1 MQLSIYPFTDQL
13 EPEAVKFLKTHLKPI
28 QVPKGNLL
36 FYQGDICGDILWLT
50 KGKVRLY
57 AQAEGIEEITLYTL
71 KPGEQC
77 IVNTASLLSQTQ
89 AIASA
94 ETVTDIEGYLIDMQS
109 IKQLAK
115 LSDIY
120 QDYLFSLYQLRFT
133 SLATLINDIKFKRLD
148 ERILDWLNKQNVLA
162 QDSFI
167 IETTH
172 EFIANEL
179 GSSRVVISR
188 LLKELEQQGKVV
200 LHRGKIELIKH

>member
-1 MQLSIYPFTDQL
+1 MKLSIYPFNDQL
-13 EPEAVKFLKTHLKPI
+13 EPEAITFLETHLKPI

-36 FYQGDICGDILWLT
+36 FYQGDVCGDILWLT

-71 KPGEQC
+71 QPGEQC

-94 ETVTDIEGYLIDMQS
+94 ETVTDIEGYLIEVES
-109 IKQLAK
+109 IKKLAK
-115 LSDIY
+115 ISDVY

-133 SLATLINDIKFKRLD
+133 SLANLINDIKFKRLD
-148 ERILDWLNKQNVLA
+148 ERILDWLQKQ
-162 QDSFI
+162 DEKI

-179 GSSRVVISR
+179 GSSRVVVSR
-188 LLKELEQQGKVV
+188 LLKELEQQGKVI
-200 LHRGKIELIKH
+200 LHRGKIELI

>member
-13 EPEAVKFLKTHLKPI
+13 EPEAVTFLKTHLKPI

-36 FYQGDICGDILWLT
+36 FYQGDVCGDILWLT

-71 KPGEQC
+71 QPGEQC

-94 ETVTDIEGYLIDMQS
+94 ETVTDIEGYLIDVDS
-109 IKQLAK
+109 IKKLAK
-115 LSDIY
+115 ISDVY

-133 SLATLINDIKFKRLD
+133 SLANLINDIKFKRLD
-148 ERILDWLNKQNVLA
+148 ARILDWLQK
-162 QDSFI
+162 QDSKI

-188 LLKELEQQGKVV
+188 LLKELEQQEKVI
-200 LHRGKIELIKH
+200 LHRGKIELI

>member
-13 EPEAVKFLKTHLKPI
+13 EPEAVKFLETNLKPI

-36 FYQGDICGDILWLT
+36 FYQGDVCGDVLWLT
-50 KGKVRLY
+50 KGNVRLY

-71 KPGEQC
+71 QPGEQC

-94 ETVTDIEGYLIDMQS
+94 ETVTDIEGYLIDVKS
-109 IKQLAK
+109 IKK
-115 LSDIY
+115 LSKISDVY
-120 QDYLFSLYQLRFT
+120 QDYLFSLYQLRFS
-133 SLATLINDIKFKRLD
+133 SLANLINDIKFKRLD
-148 ERILDWLNKQNVLA
+148 ERILNWLQKQDAKV
-162 QDSFI
+162 

-172 EFIANEL
+172 EFIGNEL

-188 LLKELEQQGKVV
+188 LLKELEQQGKVI
-200 LHRGKIELIKH
+200 LHRGKIELI

>member
-1 MQLSIYPFTDQL
+1 MQLSIYPFNDQL
-13 EPEAVKFLKTHLKPI
+13 EPEAVTFLETHLKPI

-36 FYQGDICGDILWLT
+36 FYQGDVCGDILWLT
-50 KGKVRLY
+50 KGRVRLY

-71 KPGEQC
+71 QPGEQC

-94 ETVTDIEGYLIDMQS
+94 ETVTDIEGYLIDVDS
-109 IKQLAK
+109 IKKLAK
-115 LSDIY
+115 ISDVY

-133 SLATLINDIKFKRLD
+133 SLANLINDIKFKRLD
-148 ERILDWLNKQNVLA
+148 ARILDWLQKQ
-162 QDSFI
+162 DEKI

-188 LLKELEQQGKVV
+188 LLKELEQQEKVI
-200 LHRGKIELIKH
+200 LHRGKIELI

>member
-13 EPEAVKFLKTHLKPI
+13 EPEAVKFLETHLKPI

-36 FYQGDICGDILWLT
+36 FYQGDVCGDILWLT

-57 AQAEGIEEITLYTL
+57 AQADGIEEITLYTL
-71 KPGEQC
+71 QPGEQC

-94 ETVTDIEGYLIDMQS
+94 ETVTDIEGYLIDVKS
-109 IKQLAK
+109 IKKLAK
-115 LSDIY
+115 ISDVY

-133 SLATLINDIKFKRLD
+133 SLANLINNIKFKRLD
-148 ERILDWLNKQNVLA
+148 ERILDWLQKQ
-162 QDSFI
+162 DEKI

-188 LLKELEQQGKVV
+188 LLKELEQQEKVI
-200 LHRGKIELIKH
+200 LHRGKIELI

>member
-13 EPEAVKFLKTHLKPI
+13 EPKAVKFLKTHLKPV

-36 FYQGDICGDILWLT
+36 FYQGDVCSDILWLT

-71 KPGEQC
+71 QPGEQC

-94 ETVTDIEGYLIDMQS
+94 ETVTDIEGYLIDVES
-109 IKQLAK
+109 IKKLAK
-115 LSDIY
+115 ISDVY

-133 SLATLINDIKFKRLD
+133 SLANLINDIKFKRLD
-148 ERILDWLNKQNVLA
+148 ERILDWLQKQNSKL
-162 QDSFI
+162 

-179 GSSRVVISR
+179 GSSRVVVSR
-188 LLKELEQQGKVV
+188 LLKELEQQGKVI
-200 LHRGKIELIKH
+200 LHRGKIELL

>member
-1 MQLSIYPFTDQL
+1 MQLSIYPFANQL
-13 EPEAVKFLKTHLKPI
+13 EPEAIKFLKTHLKPI

-36 FYQGDICGDILWLT
+36 FYQGDVCGDILWLT

-71 KPGEQC
+71 QPGEQC

-94 ETVTDIEGYLIDMQS
+94 ETVTDIEGYLIDVKS
-109 IKQLAK
+109 IKKLAK
-115 LSDIY
+115 ISDVY

-133 SLATLINDIKFKRLD
+133 SLANLINDIKFKRLD
-148 ERILDWLNKQNVLA
+148 ARILDWLQKQ
-162 QDSFI
+162 DEKI

-188 LLKELEQQGKVV
+188 LLKELEQQEKVI
-200 LHRGKIELIKH
+200 LHRGKIELI